1 MLDREKVEWSQHYWC
16 DTDDNTLPRVLLI
29 GDSIVASHR
38 FDVSDRLKGI
48 ATVAA
53 FSSSKIV
60 GDPGFYRELQLALA
74 DYPVDLI
81 CINNGLHGTPYS
93 DEFYRERLKEL
104 VLFLRQNT
112 RARLTWRNSTPIT
125 VRNEPEKLAELN
137 EMVLHRNRIA
147 EEIMKELHVP
157 VLDLY
162 TPMAEH
168 PEYSAKDG
176 YHYNAEGRSAQADIV
191 AEFLKKMLAARSLE
205 LNVNGFR
212 TDFPGHVS
220 DWYGY
225 ECLNFKLEG
234 ISCKL
239 VKPNVTPD
247 PKKRWF
253 WRARFFGAFPNA
265 DWALL
270 DRGWYVAHI
279 DVTELYGSA
288 ESNRRFD
295 MLYNFLTSLGF
306 NKKCVPVGY
315 SRGGLDVYNWAVKNT
330 DKVSCLYLDNPVC
343 DFKSWPGAKG
353 HGPGDE
359 QSWKNC
365 LKAWNFTEEQA
376 MAYDKNP
383 LDNLKPLADAGIP
396 ILHLC
401 GDADEVVPADEN
413 TMIVEKRY
421 RELGGH
427 IEVIYKPGAKHHPHC
442 LENPQPI
449 VDFVLKYNRD

>member
-1 MLDREKVEWSQHYWC
+1 MNKFLLLLTALLFSAGTALFSQGKTASATKTPASTQKIKKRDYTMLDREKVEWSQHYWC

-29 GDSIVASHR
+29 G
-38 FDVSDRLKGI
+38 DVSDRLKGI

-176 YHYNAEGRSAQADIV
+176 
-191 AEFLKKMLAARSLE
+191 
-205 LNVNGFR
+205 
-212 TDFPGHVS
+212 
-220 DWYGY
+220 
-225 ECLNFKLEG
+225 
-234 ISCKL
+234 
-239 VKPNVTPD
+239 
-247 PKKRWF
+247 
-253 WRARFFGAFPNA
+253 
-265 DWALL
+265 
-270 DRGWYVAHI
+270 
-279 DVTELYGSA
+279 
-288 ESNRRFD
+288 
-295 MLYNFLTSLGF
+295 
-306 NKKCVPVGY
+306 
-315 SRGGLDVYNWAVKNT
+315 
-330 DKVSCLYLDNPVC
+330 
-343 DFKSWPGAKG
+343 
-353 HGPGDE
+353 
-359 QSWKNC
+359 
-365 LKAWNFTEEQA
+365 
-376 MAYDKNP
+376 
-383 LDNLKPLADAGIP
+383 
-396 ILHLC
+396 
-401 GDADEVVPADEN
+401 
-413 TMIVEKRY
+413 
-421 RELGGH
+421 
-427 IEVIYKPGAKHHPHC
+427 
-442 LENPQPI
+442 
-449 VDFVLKYNRD
+449 

>member
-1 MLDREKVEWSQHYWC
+1 MLDREKIEWSQHYWC

-29 GDSIVASHR
+29 GDSIVAGHR

-81 CINNGLHGTPYS
+81 CINNGLHGTPYT
-93 DEFYRERLKEL
+93 DEYYRERLKEL

-112 RARLTWRNSTPIT
+112 RARLSWRNSTPIT
-125 VRNEPEKLAELN
+125 VKNEPEKFAELN

-191 AEFLKKMLAARSLE
+191 AEFLKKILAARSLE
-205 LNVNGFR
+205 VNINGFR

-225 ECLNFKLEG
+225 ECLNSSSRTSRPIRKNAG
-234 ISCKL
+234 SGAP
-239 VKPNVTPD
+239 VSSGRSRTPT
-247 PKKRWF
+247 
-253 WRARFFGAFPNA
+253 GLCSTA
-265 DWALL
+265 D
-270 DRGWYVAHI
+270 G
-279 DVTELYGSA
+279 
-288 ESNRRFD
+288 
-295 MLYNFLTSLGF
+295 TSRTSTS
-306 NKKCVPVGY
+306 P
-315 SRGGLDVYNWAVKNT
+315 
-330 DKVSCLYLDNPVC
+330 
-343 DFKSWPGAKG
+343 
-353 HGPGDE
+353 
-359 QSWKNC
+359 
-365 LKAWNFTEEQA
+365 NFTA
-376 MAYDKNP
+376 PRNP
-383 LDNLKPLADAGIP
+383 TDAST
-396 ILHLC
+396 C
-401 GDADEVVPADEN
+401 S
-413 TMIVEKRY
+413 TTS
-421 RELGGH
+421 
-427 IEVIYKPGAKHHPHC
+427 
-442 LENPQPI
+442 
-449 VDFVLKYNRD
+449 